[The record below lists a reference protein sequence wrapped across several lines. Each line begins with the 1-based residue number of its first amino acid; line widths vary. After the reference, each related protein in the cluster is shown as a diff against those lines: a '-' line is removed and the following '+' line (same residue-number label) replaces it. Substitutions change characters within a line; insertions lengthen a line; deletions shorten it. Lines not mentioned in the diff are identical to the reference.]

1 MPKTRLKCRSPRS
14 AAVVVKVG
22 ELPADSHH
30 TVRQDGAEVIIK
42 YRSALWPLDVAEWA
56 ALEGHASDKA
66 AARVMARL
74 RK

>member
-14 AAVVVKVG
+14 AAAVVEVG
-22 ELPADSHH
+22 RLPGDSHH
-30 TVRQDGAEVIIK
+30 TVRRDGAEVVIK

-74 RK
+74 RD